1 MRPASLRRSWFYVAV
16 ASAIAIVSASAAKA
30 ELGAVRSAP
39 VQTAPALRI
48 YQLGVISDGPDPIS
62 GVWAQYG
69 APNASRAV
77 LNPEGATNGD
87 GMPSVAFSPVLGVAA
102 VAWAKNSPNGFDV
115 VISRYDGTDW
125 TVPQVVVGAPG
136 VNELDP
142 QLLVGPDG
150 SLHLFYWVDGSSP
163 RVFYT
168 SAPAG
173 SINWSTP
180 IPVSPPGQ
188 VTLRPAGAFFEGVLR
203 VVYEVHEFG
212 YGNSPRQVVI
222 ARYESGSFI
231 TEVVAMTNYTGEVRP
246 QVHSHGGKLWVDW
259 IDTETTGHSGELAW
273 TRMDSQGQ
281 WEPISFQPYDGIEER
296 EFLVRGSARMLAIQP

>member
-1 MRPASLRRSWFYVAV
+1 VLVSSHDARAEIGVARG
-16 ASAIAIVSASAAKA
+16 S
-30 ELGAVRSAP
+30 SAP
-39 VQTAPALRI
+39 NAPALAI
-48 YQLGVISDGPDPIS
+48 YQAGVIDDGPDPIS
-62 GVWAQYG
+62 GIWLSLG
-69 APNASRAV
+69 GPSASRAV

-87 GMPSVAFSPVLGVAA
+87 GMPSVAFSPVLGMAA

-142 QLLVGPDG
+142 ELLVGPDG

-188 VTLRPAGAFFEGVLR
+188 VTLRPAGAFFGGVLR

-222 ARYESGSFI
+222 ARYESGTFI

-273 TRMDSQGQ
+273 TRIDPQGQ